1 MLESEVKPLISFV
14 SRRSEII
21 QPLILRHGRPFLLAV
36 SVTRHKIHL
45 GKKIDDYIHTVD
57 AEKRA
62 IATDVTR
69 GIIYQY
75 LVCQGKTESNLWEQ
89 FYLLDRCWQK

>member
-21 QPLILRHGRPFLLAV
+21 QPLTLRHGRPFLLAV
-36 SVTRHKIHL
+36 SVTSHEIHL

-69 GIIYQY
+69 GVIYQY
-75 LVCQGKTESNLWEQ
+75 LVYQETSESNLWEQ
-89 FYLLDRCWQK
+89 LYLFGRCWRK